1 MVDLIFDA
9 ARFENSEG
17 NRAVYDELGITPK
30 AIAPEMQ
37 ERNRAER
44 SIQTFIKC
52 LCAVMT
58 SQSLLGGI
66 FWQYCAENI
75 ISCDKYIANV
85 HSSPHT
91 PIERVENRGAPDVL
105 SICKF
110 PFGCPTTD
118 VRVGKQKLDSYG
130 KRWAAKNVYGYA
142 VGPSIINPGGRATR
156 IMIPGKRYAVDR
168 AQVHHCH
175 VKQTSRASADCE

>member
-1 MVDLIFDA
+1 M
-9 ARFENSEG
+9 
-17 NRAVYDELGITPK
+17 
-30 AIAPEMQ
+30 
-37 ERNRAER
+37 
-44 SIQTFIKC
+44 
-52 LCAVMT
+52 
-58 SQSLLGGI
+58 
-66 FWQYCAENI
+66 
-75 ISCDKYIANV
+75 YIANA

-110 PFGCPTTD
+110 PFGCPTTH

-142 VGPSIINPGGRATR
+142 VGPSIINPGGGATR

-175 VKQTSRASADCE
+175 VKHQEHLLTANEIERLSQQGG